1 MSGSLEFFLDGQRI
15 EEGGRIAR
23 EFNDMDTDHLVITVK
38 NNTPRQI
45 HNMSLN
51 TDLPIDFELPDVLMS
66 GEEGSI
72 TLTISGENLMDYSPK
87 AAPRLEFN
95 WKEIIR

>member
-1 MSGSLEFFLDGQRI
+1 MALD
-15 EEGGRIAR
+15 
-23 EFNDMDTDHLVITVK
+23 
-38 NNTPRQI
+38 
-45 HNMSLN
+45 
-51 TDLPIDFELPDVLMS
+51 TDLPIDYELPDVLMS

-87 AAPRLEFN
+87 TAPRLDFT